1 MIVCSKCGA
10 PAEEK
15 SYCRVCGYGIQ
26 KSGNEGKE
34 ATASLKLQAEGKR
47 TLTKEVIWTSVFVFL
62 GTVMAAVGCAVLLA
76 K

>member
-1 MIVCSKCGA
+1 MMVCSKCGA

-26 KSGNEGKE
+26 KSGNEDE
-34 ATASLKLQAEGKR
+34 ARASLKLQAEGKQ
-47 TLTKEVIWTSVFVFL
+47 TLTKEVIWTSLFVFL
-62 GTVMAAVGCAVLLA
+62 GTVMAALGCAVFLT